1 MTIFQLYEWACNEG
15 VEDCDL
21 IVNDSDGCMTHY
33 IEPTIERHKCAD
45 GTEYIE
51 VEL

>member
-1 MTIFQLYEWACNEG
+1 MTIFELYEWACNEG

-21 IVNDSDGCMTHY
+21 IVRGSDGCMTSY
-33 IEPTIERHKCAD
+33 VEPTIERHKYAD